1 MPNEARR
8 CERSF
13 VVPTL
18 VAKEIRMNLVFQ
30 YAVKVVLGKSEGEV
44 VAPGEYWTAINVH
57 NPTYTT
63 VRFRKKI
70 AIGLPGEQ
78 AGPVS
83 RFFDAK
89 LGPDEALEIDRRD
102 VFEHVG
108 TDRFLKGYV
117 VIESP
122 MELDVVAVYTA
133 AGQEGFVETLHTERV
148 APRRLEVGLP
158 DLVPVPDAQ
167 GSFCKREGSNLI
179 VTVSNQGPT
188 GAGPSTTRVDFGAHG
203 TIDLPTPALFPGAS
217 VDLKFPI
224 PPGCFDPNCEFRIIV
239 DVSGVVGE
247 SNEGNNIASGVC
259 LG

>member
-1 MPNEARR
+1 MY
-8 CERSF
+8 
-13 VVPTL
+13 L
-18 VAKEIRMNLVFQ
+18 IFQ
-30 YAVKVVLGKSEGEV
+30 YAVKVVLGRSEGEV

-63 VRFRKKI
+63 VQFRKKV
-70 AIGLPGEQ
+70 AIGLPSEQ
-78 AGPVS
+78 PGPVS
-83 RFFDAK
+83 QFFEAK

-102 VFEHVG
+102 IFRHVG
-108 TDRFLKGYV
+108 SDQFLKGFV

-133 AGQEGFVETLHTERV
+133 AGREGSVETLHIERV
-148 APRRLEVGLP
+148 TPRRLEVGLP

-167 GSFCKREGSNLI
+167 GSFCKREDGTLI
-179 VTVSNQGPT
+179 VTVRNQGT
-188 GAGPSTTRVDFGAHG
+188 AGAGPSTTRVDFIAHG
-203 TIDLPTPALFPGAS
+203 VIDLPTPALAPGAS

-239 DVSGVVGE
+239 DVTNVVVE
-247 SNEGNNIASGVC
+247 SDEGNNFASGVC